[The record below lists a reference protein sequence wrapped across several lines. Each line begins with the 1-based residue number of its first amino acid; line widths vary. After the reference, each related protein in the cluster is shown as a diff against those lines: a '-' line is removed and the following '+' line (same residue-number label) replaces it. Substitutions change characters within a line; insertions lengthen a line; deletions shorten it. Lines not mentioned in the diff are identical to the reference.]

1 MEILFVSLVLDMLPF
16 VAVAFAV
23 LGVYLLRKVSN
34 WKDAVLSHLLFA
46 GALYTFGYFLEVN
59 TSNLSTLFLIR
70 DVYALGM
77 VSIPVLGMRFV
88 ATMTGRRLPPLM
100 FGTLSGVSALLWVLF
115 VTNPLH
121 FWFYH
126 DLSMTSALYGR
137 FSVLSTVRGPAYFVL
152 VLLYVLF
159 LVYANIVLIV
169 TLRKEPSAEKRGNL
183 TYLFWTMQTIW
194 LGLLLVMLRL
204 DRVLDPVPLMM
215 VLISALLAFQQIR
228 TDLFEFE
235 VRRWVGMSEGIHFPA
250 LLLDSGGSLRAAN
263 SSAASLLRQDLRTI
277 LPLLDAHA
285 DSQEPLALQSTDERE
300 RWFLVTRQV
309 LHLRRPYTSYVL
321 TDVTAR
327 KSAEE
332 ADALELRMAL
342 LRAQIRPH
350 FLYNALD
357 AVANVCE
364 TDGAKGAELI
374 LDLAA
379 YLRKSLEYSTL
390 SQVDSLE
397 RELEYVQTYFR
408 IEQARYGD
416 RIHLEIENDCQ
427 LDVAL
432 PVLVLQPLVENAVRH
447 GISRKPQGGTVRV
460 EVLQETG
467 GIRVRVV
474 DDGPGMDVPWTRD
487 PRTEAAKSQ
496 GKARSSVGLSNLD
509 HRLRHIYG
517 QGLEIT
523 SRQGQGTTVEFF
535 IPSSPM
541 PIEVTP

>member
-1 MEILFVSLVLDMLPF
+1 
-16 VAVAFAV
+16 
-23 LGVYLLRKVSN
+23 
-34 WKDAVLSHLLFA
+34 
-46 GALYTFGYFLEVN
+46 
-59 TSNLSTLFLIR
+59 
-70 DVYALGM
+70 
-77 VSIPVLGMRFV
+77 
-88 ATMTGRRLPPLM
+88 
-100 FGTLSGVSALLWVLF
+100 
-115 VTNPLH
+115 
-121 FWFYH
+121 
-126 DLSMTSALYGR
+126 
-137 FSVLSTVRGPAYFVL
+137 
-152 VLLYVLF
+152 
-159 LVYANIVLIV
+159 
-169 TLRKEPSAEKRGNL
+169 
-183 TYLFWTMQTIW
+183 
-194 LGLLLVMLRL
+194 
-204 DRVLDPVPLMM
+204 
-215 VLISALLAFQQIR
+215 
-228 TDLFEFE
+228 
-235 VRRWVGMSEGIHFPA
+235 
-250 LLLDSGGSLRAAN
+250 
-263 SSAASLLRQDLRTI
+263 
-277 LPLLDAHA
+277 
-285 DSQEPLALQSTDERE
+285 
-300 RWFLVTRQV
+300 
-309 LHLRRPYTSYVL
+309 
-321 TDVTAR
+321 
-327 KSAEE
+327 
-332 ADALELRMAL
+332 MAL

-517 QGLEIT
+517 QGLEIK

>member
-1 MEILFVSLVLDMLPF
+1 
-16 VAVAFAV
+16 
-23 LGVYLLRKVSN
+23 
-34 WKDAVLSHLLFA
+34 
-46 GALYTFGYFLEVN
+46 
-59 TSNLSTLFLIR
+59 
-70 DVYALGM
+70 
-77 VSIPVLGMRFV
+77 
-88 ATMTGRRLPPLM
+88 
-100 FGTLSGVSALLWVLF
+100 
-115 VTNPLH
+115 
-121 FWFYH
+121 
-126 DLSMTSALYGR
+126 
-137 FSVLSTVRGPAYFVL
+137 
-152 VLLYVLF
+152 VLLYALF

>member
-1 MEILFVSLVLDMLPF
+1 
-16 VAVAFAV
+16 
-23 LGVYLLRKVSN
+23 
-34 WKDAVLSHLLFA
+34 
-46 GALYTFGYFLEVN
+46 
-59 TSNLSTLFLIR
+59 
-70 DVYALGM
+70 
-77 VSIPVLGMRFV
+77 
-88 ATMTGRRLPPLM
+88 
-100 FGTLSGVSALLWVLF
+100 
-115 VTNPLH
+115 
-121 FWFYH
+121 
-126 DLSMTSALYGR
+126 
-137 FSVLSTVRGPAYFVL
+137 
-152 VLLYVLF
+152 
-159 LVYANIVLIV
+159 
-169 TLRKEPSAEKRGNL
+169 
-183 TYLFWTMQTIW
+183 MQTIW

-517 QGLEIT
+517 QGLEIK